1 MTNADI
7 ESLYSE
13 NIDISHLA
21 ALRAVF
27 NAGYY
32 AGASITPTTTTPD
45 QSRIS
50 SKPTVRIKIR
60 KPD

>member
-7 ESLYSE
+7 ESLYTM

-27 NAGYY
+27 NAGYF
-32 AGASITPTTTTPD
+32 AGAGITPTTTTPD
-45 QSRIS
+45 QSRVTT
-50 SKPTVRIKIR
+50 KPTVTLKIK